1 MRWLLIWMS
10 RWMFHKCLVFQ
21 VDLASVLCIVFFLLQ
36 IDLFSYW
43 HYIIYRC
50 SIENKVDPPL
60 IINTSF
66 FIIGLSSYVDP
77 AAVASQKAQQQSQ
90 QQQGQA
96 QAQQTA
102 QGQQS
107 QIGGQ
112 QQGTETAGSI
122 KATEPMWRC
131 SRIMHM
137 QKELHPTVLASLEG
151 IVDQVIL
158 YTKPSIHSL
167 PSRTSLL

>member
-1 MRWLLIWMS
+1 
-10 RWMFHKCLVFQ
+10 MFNKCLVFQ
-21 VDLASVLCIVFFLLQ
+21 FHLVGILYIYSSFAFADLLVLN
-36 IDLFSYW
+36 W
-43 HYIIYRC
+43 KYIIYRYW
-50 SIENKVDPPL
+50 IESKVDLTL

-66 FIIGLSSYVDP
+66 FIIGLSPYVDP

-90 QQQGQA
+90 QQQA
-96 QAQQTA
+96 QPQTQQTA
-102 QGQQS
+102 QAQQQS

-158 YTKPSIHSL
+158 YTVIHYL
-167 PSRTSLL
+167 TELY